1 MNIHL
6 RKTFTVVL
14 AAVLL
19 AGCTVIS
26 KEAMKAVDE
35 KITLTMVQ
43 EHPENYIGKKV
54 LWGGTILST
63 DNREKVSEI
72 EVLESKLA
80 YDRSPADG
88 GSEGRFIVESGK
100 FLDSNVYKTNKRLTV
115 AGTVKGTE
123 VRKIGKMDYTYP
135 VIVPFE
141 MRLFEPP
148 SEQPPYNGYPSPYM
162 HPFGPYGP
170 YGPYGPWYPSPW
182 PSYPYGPSP
191 YGPYP
196 YRPYPY

>member
-1 MNIHL
+1 MIKKQL
-6 RKTFTVVL
+6 FKTFTVIL
-14 AAVLL
+14 AALLL
-19 AGCTVIS
+19 AGCAVVS
-26 KEAMKAVDE
+26 KQALREVDE
-35 KITLTMVQ
+35 NITLRVVQ

-63 DNREKVSEI
+63 ENKEGFSEV
-72 EVLESKLA
+72 EVLESELA
-80 YDRSPADG
+80 YDKSPKDG
-88 GSEGRFIVESGK
+88 DSEGRFIVESKK
-100 FLDSNVYKTNKRLTV
+100 FLDSNVYKTNKRITV

-123 VRKIGKMDYTYP
+123 VRKIGKTDYTYP

-148 SEQPPYNGYPSPYM
+148 SAQPGYGEFPPSYQYGPYT
-162 HPFGPYGP
+162 PYGP
-170 YGPYGPWYPSPW
+170 FGPWYPSPW
-182 PSYPYGPSP
+182 PSYPYGPYP

>member
-1 MNIHL
+1 MNKHL
-6 RKTFTVVL
+6 RTTLTVVL
-14 AAVLL
+14 AATLF
-19 AGCTVIS
+19 AGCSVIS
-26 KEAMKAVDE
+26 KQALREVDE
-35 KITLTMVQ
+35 NITLRMVQ

-63 DNREKVSEI
+63 ENKEQASEI
-72 EVLESKLA
+72 EVLQSELA
-80 YDRSPADG
+80 YDKSPADG
-88 GSEGRFIVESGK
+88 GSEGRFIVESKK

-148 SEQPPYNGYPSPYM
+148 SEQPKYPEYGPMYPY
-162 HPFGPYGP
+162 PYGP

-182 PSYPYGPSP
+182 PSYPYGPYP

>member
-1 MNIHL
+1 MRIHL
-6 RKTFTVVL
+6 RQTLTVVL
-14 AAVLL
+14 AATLF
-19 AGCTVIS
+19 AGCAVVS
-26 KEAMKAVDE
+26 KEALREVDE
-35 KITLTMVQ
+35 GITLRMVQ

-63 DNREKVSEI
+63 ENKENVSEV
-72 EVLESKLA
+72 EVLQSELA
-80 YDRSPADG
+80 FDKTPADG
-88 GSEGRFIVESGK
+88 ESEGRFIVSSKK
-100 FLDSNVYKTNKRLTV
+100 FLDSNVYKASKRLTV

-141 MRLFEPP
+141 MRLLDPV
-148 SEQPPYNGYPSPYM
+148 SEQKYPDYYSPLYPYPYPP
-162 HPFGPYGP
+162 H
-170 YGPYGPWYPSPW
+170 GPYGPWYPSPW
-182 PSYPYGPSP
+182 PSYPYGPYP